1 MYRVRFIK
9 AETIIDHAVD
19 NNIGFCVLTETWL
32 TNLDSVCITSLS
44 SRGYLFKSF
53 PRQSDRPGGGTGIL
67 FHESFVA
74 LFVGGKEHDSFES
87 LTEISKPLIAESEL

>member
-1 MYRVRFIK
+1 MYRGRFIK

-19 NNIGFCVLTETWL
+19 NNIGFKFCVLTETWL

-44 SRGYLFKSF
+44 SQGYLFKSF

-67 FHESFVA
+67 FHESSVA
-74 LFVGGKEHDSFES
+74 LFVGGKEHDSFEFS
-87 LTEISKPLIAESEL
+87 DWILKASNR